1 MGQCMSRKAAGAFA
15 ASAAAAHSKPTK
27 MQKHGQIQVRKTFS
41 LIYENKKDRSGP
53 RLQLDLKLIPPLRG
67 HASRAD
73 LLSPAQRIPPDQI
86 RTVCNC
92 NSLST

>member
-15 ASAAAAHSKPTK
+15 ASAAAAQSKPTK

-53 RLQLDLKLIPPLRG
+53 RLQ
-67 HASRAD
+67 
-73 LLSPAQRIPPDQI
+73 
-86 RTVCNC
+86 
-92 NSLST
+92 

>member
-15 ASAAAAHSKPTK
+15 ASAAAAQSKPTK